1 MREHG
6 LRELLQI
13 RDFRRLWSAQVV
25 SDFGDNL
32 TFITL
37 LFVVQRLTG
46 STVALAGLTIAITLP
61 SLVFGLLSGVYVDR
75 WDRRRVMIVSDVLR
89 GLLVLSFVLVRSA
102 DAIWLMYGIAFAQA
116 SIGTLFNPARGA
128 FLPHIV
134 GNDKLLAANSV
145 SQTSRIV
152 FNLLGTGTAG
162 VLAGLL
168 DDLSVAFV
176 IDSAT
181 FLTSAW
187 LVSRIRT
194 EAAPTGGPA
203 PEPGRLWGDLFA
215 GFSVIRRSRPLTGV
229 MVTAAVAMLGLGAVN
244 VLLVPLV
251 VDELMISES
260 WFGLLEV
267 SQVVGMIISGAIV
280 AYLAARL
287 KPSTLITIGMTAI
300 GFVIGAVSGVQQ
312 VWHLMIV
319 LFLAGLSVTPVQS
332 AAATLTQTLVSDEL
346 RGRVGASLSSL
357 VSAANV
363 ASMGAAGV
371 VAAAVGVRNVFL
383 LAGMVTLV
391 AALVSWLVFRGADL
405 GPPPARPVESPAGDV
420 RA

>member
-1 MREHG
+1 MSEHG

-13 RDFRRLWSAQVV
+13 HDFRRLWSAQVI

-75 WDRRRVMIVSDVLR
+75 WDRRKVMIASDVLR
-89 GLLVLSFVLVRSA
+89 GLLVLCFVLVQSA
-102 DAIWLMYGIAFAQA
+102 DAIWIMYTIAFAQA

-134 GNDKLLAANSV
+134 GTDRLLAANSV
-145 SQTSRIV
+145 SQSSRIV
-152 FNLLGTGTAG
+152 FNLLGTGAAG

-187 LVSRIRT
+187 MVSRIRT
-194 EAAPTGGPA
+194 TGTAGSPEATA
-203 PEPGRLWGDLFA
+203 PGRLWQDLFA
-215 GFSVIRRSRPLTGV
+215 GFAVIRRSRPLTGV
-229 MVTAAVAMLGLGAVN
+229 LVTAAVAMLGLGAVN

-251 VDELMISES
+251 VEELVISES
-260 WFGLLEV
+260 WFGLLEA
-267 SQVVGMIISGAIV
+267 SQVVGMIISGALV
-280 AYLAARL
+280 AFLAARL
-287 KPSTLITIGMTAI
+287 RASTLITVGMAAI
-300 GFVIGAVSGVQQ
+300 GVVIGAISGVQQ

-332 AAATLTQTLVSDEL
+332 AAATLTQTLVSDEM

-371 VAAAVGVRNVFL
+371 VAAAVGVRNVFV
-383 LAGMVTLV
+383 LAGAITL
-391 AALVSWLVFRGADL
+391 AAGLLSWLVFRGADL
-405 GPPPARPVESPAGDV
+405 APAGRPVEATGEAAG
-420 RA
+420 